1 MALRFSFFKIP
12 EHKRFEY
19 IPRYWNPEKEEREAR
34 LKRIQEEMG
43 ATGSSSDGKP
53 YVPNIRGSFRRE
65 FDRTRKSKSGTKGM
79 MKIRSLIM
87 IVSVLLFVV
96 IFVFLLKIFPWLF
109 VENEQNKI
117 KQQQIEIIE

>member
-1 MALRFSFFKIP
+1 MALRFSFFKVP

-43 ATGSSSDGKP
+43 ATSNTSDGKP

-65 FDRTRKSKSGTKGM
+65 FDRTRKSKPGLKGM
-79 MKIRSLIM
+79 LKIRSLIM
-87 IVSVLLFVV
+87 IVTVLLFVV
-96 IFVFLLKIFPWLF
+96 IFVFLIKIFPWLF
-109 VENEQNKI
+109 VQGEQNKEYQ
-117 KQQQIEIIE
+117 KIEIIE

>member
-1 MALRFSFFKIP
+1 MALRFSFFKVP

-43 ATGSSSDGKP
+43 ATSNTSDGKP

-65 FDRTRKSKSGTKGM
+65 FDRTRKSKPGLKGM
-79 MKIRSLIM
+79 LKIRSLIM
-87 IVSVLLFVV
+87 IVTVLLFVV
-96 IFVFLLKIFPWLF
+96 IFVFLIKIFPWLF
-109 VENEQNKI
+109 IQDEQNK
-117 KQQQIEIIE
+117 KYQKIEIIE